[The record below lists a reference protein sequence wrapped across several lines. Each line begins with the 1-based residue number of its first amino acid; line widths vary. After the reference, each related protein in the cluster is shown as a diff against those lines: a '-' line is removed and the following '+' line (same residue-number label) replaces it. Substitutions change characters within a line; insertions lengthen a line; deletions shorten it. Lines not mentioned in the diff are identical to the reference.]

1 MTKFEEGKKYYCYS
15 PYNSDRPY
23 EFEVVKRTEKMV
35 VIKDSDG
42 NMKRRKID
50 TRSEE
55 EIIYPN
61 GKYSMCLVLG
71 SNRVVKEEKEKTQD
85 IAKENIET
93 QYVVEKESN
102 VTYVDFEKKEEKK
115 QENIKYYEINE
126 EMAARAKSMMSFD
139 DYKQG
144 SATQEYR
151 EMVKQVADI
160 AEKQKKKVDSIYH
173 EKIDYYFDLYAR
185 KLADNLNKHYEIG
198 TRCPSVMITGAGNFP
213 VKKKEKQIAAWD
225 KNMQEYREIQK
236 ILEKIEGIGTAG
248 ISSDDPKAIQ
258 KLNDKLLH
266 LEEEQK
272 NMKEINAYYR
282 KNKTLE
288 GCNILTK
295 KSRESLTDYMKR
307 QNITKP
313 YSSFALSNNNAN
325 IKRVRERIEELE
337 QKATDTTLTGWI
349 FENGR
354 IIANRELNR
363 LQILFDEKPEE
374 ELRTRLKR
382 NGFKWSPSQG
392 AWQRLL
398 NRNAIY
404 AAERIKELKKRG

>member
-23 EFEVVKRTEKMV
+23 EFEVVKRTEKMI

-50 TRSEE
+50 ICGEE
-55 EIIYPN
+55 EIVYPN

-71 SNRVVKEEKEKTQD
+71 SNELVTEEKTQN

-102 VTYVDFEKKEEKK
+102 VTYIDFEKKEEKK

-126 EMAARAKSMMSFD
+126 EMAARAKSMMSFN

-225 KNMQEYREIQK
+225 KNMQEYREIQN

-258 KLNDKLLH
+258 KLKDKLLH
-266 LEEEQK
+266 LEEEQE
-272 NMKEINAYYR
+272 NMKAVNAYYR

-288 GCNILTK
+288 GCNILTE
-295 KSRESLTDYMKR
+295 KSREILTDYMKR

-325 IKRVRERIEELE
+325 IKRVKQRIKELE

-349 FENGR
+349 FENGS
-354 IIANRELNR
+354 IVANKELNR

-374 ELRTRLKR
+374 ELRTKLKR

-392 AWQRLL
+392 VWQRLL

-404 AAERIKELKKRG
+404 AVRRIEELKEIRV